1 MAQDTLYMQLVNEW
15 TALIQRGVLRPGEKM
30 PSVRKA
36 CAQYQVSP
44 ATILAAYRLME
55 ERGLVEARPQSGF
68 YVRTQT
74 RLPLPH
80 MRRQSGTVATGD
92 EVLDNIELVLAAQQ
106 QPGYLDLSMASP
118 RGGDFYPTT
127 RLKHILHKL
136 SREQPTLATDYSYPP
151 GAQSLREQVARR
163 ALAWGVALAAD
174 DIVTTNGCTEA
185 LQLALRTVCKHG
197 DTIGLES
204 PTYFLLLP
212 LLKSLGL
219 NVIEIP
225 THPTTGLSLDAL
237 ELLLEEKRL
246 QAIVAMPTVHNP
258 LGATMPPENKKRL
271 AALVNAH
278 RVPLIEDCPHADLFY
293 GQLTPDAV
301 KAHDSDGYV
310 LLCGSFN
317 KTLAPGFRVGWIAPG
332 RYRRE
337 LTRLKFASS
346 LSQPRLLEE
355 TLAVYLQD
363 GAYDQHLRFLR
374 RHYQAQMARL
384 QDVVA
389 QVFPAGTR
397 ATSPTG
403 GCLLWVELPGE
414 ADALQL
420 SRAAYAEKMLV
431 VPGAL
436 YSPRGRY
443 RNCIRLSCCYPWSD
457 AYQRG
462 LHRLAELCDQTVAR

>member
-1 MAQDTLYMQLVNEW
+1 MAQESLYMRLVSEW
-15 TALIQRGVLRPGEKM
+15 TTMMQRGVLQPGQKM

-36 CAQYQVSP
+36 CEQYQVSP
-44 ATILAAYRLME
+44 ATILSAYRLLE

-68 YVRTQT
+68 YVRAQT

-118 RGGDFYPTT
+118 RGSDFYPTS
-127 RLKHILHKL
+127 RLKSILGKL
-136 SREQPTLATDYSYPP
+136 TREQPELATDYSYPP
-151 GAQSLREQVARR
+151 GSLALREQVARR
-163 ALAWGVALAAD
+163 ALAWGVALTAD

-219 NVIEIP
+219 KVIEIP

-237 ELLLEEKRL
+237 ELLLSEGRL
-246 QAIVAMPTVHNP
+246 NAIVAMPTVHNP
-258 LGATMPPENKKRL
+258 LGATMPLENKKRL
-271 AALVNAH
+271 AALVNEH
-278 RVPLIEDCPHADLFY
+278 KVPLIEDCPHADLFY

-301 KAHDSDGYV
+301 KAFDRDGYV

-317 KTLAPGFRVGWIAPG
+317 KTLAPGFRTGWIAPG

-355 TLAVYLQD
+355 TLASYLQD

-374 RHYQAQMARL
+374 RHYQSQMSRL

-389 QVFPAGTR
+389 NYFPPGTR

-403 GCLLWVELPGE
+403 GCVLWVELPGDVDSL
-414 ADALQL
+414 AL
-420 SRAAYAEKMLV
+420 SRAAYAEKMLL

-443 RNCIRLSCCYPWSD
+443 RNCLRLSCCYPWSD

-462 LHRLAELCDQTVAR
+462 LQRVAELAAGN